1 MPDRPDCRALGYS
14 PIRDTGGSRI
24 GWAKRIGEL
33 VHAVD
38 DRWEITSTHPGAGGF
53 GVAEIVVRR
62 RTRCATKRL
71 AEIDSEMLALGGE
84 SLVLGSELDSFE
96 GAAMTHAA
104 IARRRQICDRLAVI
118 KSRLDALAI
127 ELVSARKVAVA

>member
-1 MPDRPDCRALGYS
+1 MTDRPDYRALGYT

-24 GWAKRIGEL
+24 GWAKRIAGL

-38 DRWEITSTHPGAGGF
+38 DRWDIISTHPGDGGF

-71 AEIDSEMLALGGE
+71 AQIDSEMLCLGGE
-84 SLVLGSELDSFE
+84 SLVLGCELEAFD
-96 GAAMTHAA
+96 GLALTHSA
-104 IARRRQICDRLAVI
+104 IARKRQICERIAEI

-127 ELVSARKVAVA
+127 ELVSARRVAVA